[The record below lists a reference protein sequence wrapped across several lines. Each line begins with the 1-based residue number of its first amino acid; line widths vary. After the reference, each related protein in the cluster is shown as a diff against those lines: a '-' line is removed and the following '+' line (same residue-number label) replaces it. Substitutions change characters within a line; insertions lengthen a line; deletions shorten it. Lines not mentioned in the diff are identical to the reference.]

1 MRVSESHQVIARASL
16 TVIALLDVGA
26 VLLAVHTP
34 ALATIA
40 AAVLGPAFA
49 VVPAV
54 GAYVGARR
62 PRNPVGWIFLAA
74 GVALAAWGFAASYAY
89 LALTRGESLPAAGL
103 VAWLE
108 SWLWVWSVPLIAG
121 FGVLLF
127 PDGRLSS
134 RRFRGAAAL
143 ACLMLASLTL
153 GLAFKPE
160 YFDWPR
166 ANPGAAPWGLAAV
179 ADVIYGPALL
189 LMFPVAALGALS
201 LVGRMRRAE
210 GEERQM
216 LRLASVPAT
225 IVALSYIGCIA
236 FAASGGN
243 TIFVFGF
250 ECIGV
255 VAMAVATAI
264 GVIRYGLFDL
274 RFGINRAAVYG
285 ALTVLVVLL
294 YLALSAASSHLV
306 SGDAS
311 AIAVGAVVALAAL
324 PLRDVLQRSVN
335 RLLYGDRDDPY
346 VAISR
351 LSSRLD
357 AVAAATDMLPT
368 VVRTVG
374 ECLHLPYVAVELHGE
389 LAAQHGRPGL
399 GVEHEVV
406 LSLQGERLGRLVCE
420 SRAPGE
426 QFGAGDLR
434 LLGELSHHVA
444 VAAREVLLTRDL
456 VRSREQL
463 VVAREEERQRVRR
476 DLHDGLGPSLAGIA
490 LGIDAARRSLRFDPE
505 RADRELGELRLAA
518 QQSVVEIRRIAHD
531 LRAPA
536 LDQLGL
542 VGALRAQVERF
553 GGTMDAPPELP
564 ALSAAVEVAAYR
576 IALEALTNAARHA
589 DAGECRVRL
598 SIGDGLRVEVEDDGI
613 GVPENYDAGIGI
625 TSIRER
631 ALELG
636 GSLVVERLQ
645 PVGTRVLAI
654 LPLGA

>member
-1 MRVSESHQVIARASL
+1 MWVTELHQMIGRASL

-34 ALATIA
+34 ALATVA
-40 AAVLGPAFA
+40 AATLGPAFA

-54 GAYVGARR
+54 GAYVSVRR
-62 PRNPVGWIFLAA
+62 PHNPLGWIFLTA

-89 LALTRGESLPAAGL
+89 LALTRGEALPAAGL
-103 VAWLE
+103 FAWLE
-108 SWLWVWSVPLIAG
+108 GWLWAWSVPLIAG

-127 PDGRLSS
+127 PDGRLST
-134 RRFRGAAAL
+134 RRFGGAAAL
-143 ACLMLASLTL
+143 ACLMLACLTL

-160 YFDWPR
+160 YLDWSRP
-166 ANPGAAPWGLAAV
+166 NPGAAPWGLATV
-179 ADVIYGPALL
+179 ADVIYGPGLL

-201 LVGRMRRAE
+201 LFGRMRRAE
-210 GEERQM
+210 GEERRM
-216 LRLASVPAT
+216 LRLACVPAT
-225 IVALSYIGCIA
+225 IVAVSYIGCIA

-255 VAMAVATAI
+255 IALAVATAI
-264 GVIRYGLFDL
+264 GVIRYGLFEL
-274 RFGINRAAVYG
+274 RFVVNRTAVYG
-285 ALTVLVVLL
+285 ALTVLVVVL
-294 YLALSAASSHLV
+294 YLAFSAAAGRLA

-311 AIAVGAVVALAAL
+311 AIAVGVTVALAAL
-324 PLRDVLQRSVN
+324 PLRDLLQRSVN

-357 AVAAATDMLPT
+357 AVAEATDVLPT

-374 ECLHLPYVAVELHGE
+374 ECLHLPYVAVELHGKI
-389 LAAQHGRPGL
+389 AAEHGRPGL
-399 GVEHEVV
+399 GVEHEVI

-426 QFGAGDLR
+426 QFGASDLR
-434 LLGELSHHVA
+434 LIGELAHHVA

-456 VRSREQL
+456 VRSREQI
-463 VVAREEERQRVRR
+463 VAAREEERQRVRR

-490 LGIDAARRSLRFDPE
+490 LGLDAARRSLRADPE
-505 RADRELGELRLAA
+505 RADRELGALRLAA
-518 QQSVVEIRRIAHD
+518 QDSVVEIRRIAHD

-542 VGALRAQVERF
+542 VAALRAQVERF
-553 GGTMDAPPELP
+553 GGTIDAPHELP
-564 ALSAAVEVAAYR
+564 ELSAAVEAAAYR
-576 IALEALTNAARHA
+576 ITLEALTNAARHA

-598 SIGDGLRVEVEDDGI
+598 SIDDGLRVEVEDDGI
-613 GVPENYDAGIGI
+613 GLPETYEAGIGI
-625 TSIRER
+625 ASIRER
-631 ALELG
+631 ARELG

-645 PVGTRVLAI
+645 PAGTRVLAI